1 MDGRPHQTARHW
13 KTYMAGHRR
22 SRKSRHKLGPAANG
36 GSRRELLEL
45 ADVAAPGALCVHH
58 QFTPM
63 SGAQEITAAN
73 AGMRQGLALKSRVGW
88 SPQPGVA
95 DFRR

>member
-22 SRKSRHKLGPAANG
+22 SRKSRHQLGPGANG
-36 GSRRELLEL
+36 ASRRELLEL
-45 ADVAAPGALCVHH
+45 AEVATPGNLWVDH

-63 SGAQEITAAN
+63 SGAHEITTAIAWL
-73 AGMRQGLALKSRVGW
+73 RQGFAMKSRVGL

-95 DFRR
+95 YFRR